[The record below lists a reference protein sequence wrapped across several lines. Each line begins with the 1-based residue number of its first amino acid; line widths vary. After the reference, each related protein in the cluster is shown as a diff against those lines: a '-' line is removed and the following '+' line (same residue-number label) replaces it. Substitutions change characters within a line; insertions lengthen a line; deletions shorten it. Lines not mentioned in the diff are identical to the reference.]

1 MSITLYTFSEFRLW
15 YILFFESVLLLLA
28 IVVSDSLQCLEVF
41 FGLPWWFGG
50 KESTCQCRR
59 HGFSPWVRK
68 IPWRREMATHSS
80 IFAWQIL
87 WTEEPA
93 GLQWEYHFLDKLALI
108 FQNKVRYLSLVFSQI
123 LNPPELHY
131 TVLII
136 LLFSPISLTNLGR
149 QAFVIGFYDISLAF
163 NLVGTE

>member
-1 MSITLYTFSEFRLW
+1 MSECFLALCVWLFVTLWTVPCHAPLSMGFFRQEYW
-15 YILFFESVLLLLA
+15 S
-28 IVVSDSLQCLEVF
+28 
-41 FGLPWWFGG
+41 GLP
-50 KESTCQCRR
+50 
-59 HGFSPWVRK
+59 FSPSLDSSWPRD
-68 IPWRREMATHSS
+68 WTHVSC
-80 IFAWQIL
+80 IGTWIL
-87 WTEEPA
+87 YHRTIRAAQRTPP
-93 GLQWEYHFLDKLALI
+93 GEYHFLDKLALI